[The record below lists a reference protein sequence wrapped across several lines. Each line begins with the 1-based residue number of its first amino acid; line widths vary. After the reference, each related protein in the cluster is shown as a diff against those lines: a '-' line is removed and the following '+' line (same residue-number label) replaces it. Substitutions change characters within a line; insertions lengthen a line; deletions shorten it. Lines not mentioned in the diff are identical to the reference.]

1 MFICLPLRNGAY
13 LRSTGAYA
21 PGKEQYM
28 NNTDQTTNAPAKAQ
42 ETAQPDLV
50 KRIGNTTYEVKI
62 HFSETSK
69 ETLTDKVLRLIRNEV
84 VSNG

>member
-1 MFICLPLRNGAY
+1 
-13 LRSTGAYA
+13 
-21 PGKEQYM
+21 M
-28 NNTDQTTNAPAKAQ
+28 NNTDTTINAPVKAK

-69 ETLTDKVLRLIRNEV
+69 ETLTDKVMRLIRNEA